1 MALHETEDAASH
13 ASSLWGNSSGEVNR
27 PPWHRVRPSIGK
39 GELRMQKKQDK
50 NKEDPS
56 MNNSLKV
63 SITEAKSSKSTTA

>member
-1 MALHETEDAASH
+1 MPLHTLQG
-13 ASSLWGNSSGEVNR
+13 LWGNSSGEVNR
-27 PPWHRVRPSIGK
+27 HPGTESDPVLGK

>member
-1 MALHETEDAASH
+1 
-13 ASSLWGNSSGEVNR
+13 
-27 PPWHRVRPSIGK
+27 
-39 GELRMQKKQDK
+39 MQKKQDK